1 MSFGTTAPASVE
13 KSQPAV
19 NPTVVDG
26 TTPTLLGNS
35 SAVSTPSG
43 DEHARRNAY
52 EDGILLLLGLGGDKD
67 ALNLVPPV
75 DSEVIYNSLPSNQ
88 DMVSLFEIYQL
99 RYHPFHM
106 VTYDIDG
113 IQRKLCTLI
122 NNRRQSVASRASS
135 GQVDLRWVCL
145 LHAIFAAGAQSSD
158 LPLERRLSLSQR
170 HTQQAFDLLRTYKF
184 LETPF
189 KEALQT
195 LLLLSYV
202 LQNDMKPQ
210 AAWVLQGSTVR
221 LALCLGIHKQPS
233 QSRNLSI
240 SPNEAKLLRLAI
252 VWQDTLV
259 SLMFDRPPASHDFN
273 FREDL
278 PALHHDAVSGTMT
291 YCQAINWISHLGLRY
306 LPCHSSTTF
315 STSEGPTLV
324 WQDLKLIE
332 ANALPHLKDVQAC
345 NTIQEIQ
352 EYHSFRLHRNF
363 FAVRV
368 CRHLVSQTHA
378 TGLSPET
385 HSFTAL
391 KVHQALRH
399 SAQAYIDLRSISTYA
414 RRSWAFI
421 HNGLASVLLLSLL
434 SETRCTP
441 ETRRL
446 QDEVMRGMSQ
456 IDASSDA
463 DGSSMP
469 INYLSVTLRKAL
481 KALENLRRLADQETR
496 ASAQGQ
502 TAVPPSDLRQPLERT
517 GNETN
522 TEETMVNDV
531 GAAAQNTD
539 VWASSGWNIPI
550 DFGISPLQTYE
561 YIMSDEYGM
570 GESLQLPFL

>member
-1 MSFGTTAPASVE
+1 MSFGTIAPASVGQ
-13 KSQPAV
+13 SQPAV
-19 NPTVVDG
+19 NPTVADG

-35 SAVSTPSG
+35 SAVPTPSG

-67 ALNLVPPV
+67 ALNLVPHV

-99 RYHPFHM
+99 RYHPFHT

-122 NNRRQSVASRASS
+122 NTRRQSVASRALS

-184 LETPF
+184 LANPF

-221 LALCLGIHKQPS
+221 LALCLGIHKQTS

-240 SPNEAKLLRLAI
+240 PPNEAKQLRLAI

-278 PALHHDAVSGTMT
+278 PALHHNAVSGTMT
-291 YCQAINWISHLGLRY
+291 YCQGINWISHLGLRY

-352 EYHSFRLHRNF
+352 EYHSFKLHRNF
-363 FAVRV
+363 FA
-368 CRHLVSQTHA
+368 SD
-378 TGLSPET
+378 
-385 HSFTAL
+385 
-391 KVHQALRH
+391 
-399 SAQAYIDLRSISTYA
+399 I
-414 RRSWAFI
+414 
-421 HNGLASVLLLSLL
+421 
-434 SETRCTP
+434 
-441 ETRRL
+441 
-446 QDEVMRGMSQ
+446 
-456 IDASSDA
+456 SSDA
-463 DGSSMP
+463 DGSWMP

-481 KALENLRRLADQETR
+481 KALENLRRLADQETS

-502 TAVPPSDLRQPLERT
+502 TAVPLSDLRQPLERT
-517 GNETN
+517 GNEIN

-531 GAAAQNTD
+531 GGAAQNTD
-539 VWASSGWNIPI
+539 VWASSGWNVPI
-550 DFGISPLQTYE
+550 DFGISPLQTYD
-561 YIMSDEYGM
+561 YIMSDEYGL